1 MTINK
6 LIIAAALVAPMT
18 FATPAFAQAA
28 GGIATADPTIA
39 IARTKAL
46 AAANE
51 QIRGTFKDNLAKIEA
66 KAGDRQ
72 KLLAQL
78 DKNGDKQV
86 DDNELAAATQAKNP
100 ALTQLNAL
108 ETETNQLT
116 TPVLRAQAF
125 AVEMILMRYPD
136 AQKAVVATKKI
147 SVILSPDAFVY
158 APEGADVTG
167 AITTQ
172 LDTMVPTV
180 AITAPQNWN
189 PTEETMQVL
198 QRIQQMTQYAMARA
212 AAQRPQ
218 GAAPAAGTAARPPAA
233 RPATTTPAPT
243 TTKPV
248 SR

>member
-1 MTINK
+1 MTIKK
-6 LIIAAALVAPMT
+6 LIIAAALAAPMT

-51 QIRGTFKDNLAKIEA
+51 QIRTTFKDNLAKIET
-66 KAGDRQ
+66 KSGDRQ

-86 DDNELAAATQAKNP
+86 DDAELAAATQAKNP
-100 ALTQLNAL
+100 ALTQLNTL
-108 ETETNQLT
+108 EAETNQLT

-125 AVEMILMRYPD
+125 AIEMILMRYPD
-136 AQKAVVATKKI
+136 AQKAVVATRKI

-180 AITAPQNWN
+180 AITAPPNWN

-198 QRIQQMTQYAMARA
+198 QRIQRMTQYAMAAA

-218 GAAPAAGTAARPPAA
+218 GGAPAGGTAARPPAA